1 MKIKAIKHGKNFA
14 ITTNSNPTHLISVGL
29 PHELGVEPYLL
40 CITFNLIS
48 PLDGYQYIG
57 FSNDKNDLCFLR
69 NGKIIKLPTTDYDI
83 IYIKDVKEL

>member
-29 PHELGVEPYLL
+29 PHELGVEAYLL

-48 PLDGYQYIG
+48 PLDSYYYIG
-57 FSNDKNDLCFLR
+57 LSNNKNDLCFLK
-69 NGKIIKLPTTDYDI
+69 NNKIIKLPISDYDI
-83 IYIKDVKEL
+83 IYIKDVTQL